1 MAPKDFTFCTK
12 DLIMLKHIPTMI
24 DIGISSFKI
33 EGRMRSI
40 YYIATVVSTY
50 RKVID
55 EYCNNPENYQ
65 YNEEYEK
72 Y

>member
-1 MAPKDFTFCTK
+1 
-12 DLIMLKHIPTMI
+12 
-24 DIGISSFKI
+24 
-33 EGRMRSI
+33 MRSI